1 MQIYKRFYI
10 TLVLCFL
17 CPSVNAE
24 METLRLAITTTTEDS
39 GLMAV
44 LNPVFENEQNVKI
57 NVITVGSGQALRLG
71 EQGDVDVLL
80 THAPEDEKQF
90 IKSGYGLKRYPV
102 MHNDF
107 ILVGPADDPAEIQK
121 ANSLSVAFN
130 NLFISGNKFI
140 SRGDDSGTHK
150 KELAIWR
157 ENNLIPEGDG
167 SKKNWYVQAGM
178 GMGSVLLLANER
190 QAYTLTDRGT
200 YLAFKER
207 LNLDIHYQGGS
218 FLHNPYHVIAINP
231 KKHDHVNNALAEK
244 YIAFITGEKAQKIID
259 DYKFHGEQ
267 LFHPEYLV
275 EEVSVEKKSEKMRK
289 SFFLD
294 AVISSFNLIV
304 NFDRSLFYVVWTS
317 LKISLIA
324 VLIAVLFSLPLG
336 IAVALNNFTGKNF
349 LLTFLNT
356 LMALPTVVV
365 GLLLYGILNRQ
376 GLFGE
381 LGLLYTPTAMVIGQ
395 CVLIIPIIW
404 NLCIAA
410 VNSADP
416 RLVKTCSSLGASHFQ
431 RGIIYMSEVRFALI
445 AAVVA
450 GFGRAIGEV
459 GIAMMLGGNIDGY
472 TRTMTTAIA
481 LETSK
486 GEFEFAL
493 ALGFMLLLVAFI
505 VNMVLQQFQLKIK

>member
-1 MQIYKRFYI
+1 MQLFKKFYTI
-10 TLVLCFL
+10 LVVCFL
-17 CPSVNAE
+17 YVSVNAE
-24 METLRLAITTTTEDS
+24 TGTLRLAITTTTENS
-39 GLMAV
+39 GLISV
-44 LNPVFENEQNVKI
+44 LNPVFESENNVKI

-107 ILVGPADDPAEIQK
+107 ILVGPVADPAGVGE
-121 ANSLSVAFN
+121 ASSMSEAFN
-130 NLFISGNKFI
+130 NLFVSGKQFI

-150 KELAIWR
+150 KELAIWKKT
-157 ENNLIPEGDG
+157 ELLPEAD
-167 SKKNWYVQAGM
+167 WYIQAGM

-207 LNLDIHYQGGS
+207 LNLDVHYQGDP
-218 FLHNPYHVIAINP
+218 FLYNPYHVIAINP
-231 KKHDHVNNALAEK
+231 EKHDHVNYSLAEK

-259 DYKFHGEQ
+259 GYKFHGEQ
-267 LFHPEYLV
+267 LFYPEYLTG
-275 EEVSVEKKSEKMRK
+275 EIALEKKSGELRK

-294 AVISSFNLIV
+294 AAISSFNLIV

-317 LKISLIA
+317 LKVSLIA

-336 IAVALNNFTGKNF
+336 IVVALNNFAGKNF
-349 LLTFLNT
+349 LLACLNT

-410 VNSADP
+410 INSADP
-416 RLVKTCSSLGASHFQ
+416 RLVKTCSSLGANHFQ

-445 AAVVA
+445 AAVVT

-505 VNMVLQQFQLKIK
+505 INMLLQQFQLKIK

>member
-1 MQIYKRFYI
+1 MRIFQKLNII
-10 TLVLCFL
+10 LALCFFFTL
-17 CPSVNAE
+17 VNAE
-24 METLRLAITTTTEDS
+24 TNTLRLAITHTTENS
-39 GLMAV
+39 GLMSRI
-44 LNPVFENEQNVKI
+44 NPVFENDNNVKI

-71 EQGDVDVLL
+71 EQGDVDVVL

-90 IKSGYGLKRYPV
+90 IESGYGLKRYPV

-107 ILVGPADDPAEIQK
+107 VVVGPKNDPARIKQAE
-121 ANSLSVAFN
+121 SLPEAFSH
-130 NLFISGNKFI
+130 LIHSGNKFI

-150 KELAIWR
+150 KELAIWKKS
-157 ENNLIPEGDG
+157 NLKSEGDG
-167 SKKNWYVQAGM
+167 YIKAGIGM
-178 GMGSVLLLANER
+178 GLVLLLADEE

-200 YLAFKER
+200 YLAFKNR
-207 LNLDIHYQGGS
+207 INLDIQFQGDP
-218 FLHNPYHVIAINP
+218 FLHNPYHVIAVNP
-231 KKHDHVNNALAEK
+231 EKHKHANFELAEK
-244 YIAFITGEKAQKIID
+244 YIDFITGEKVQKLIN
-259 DYKFHGEQ
+259 DYKFFGEQ
-267 LFHPEYLV
+267 LFYPELLIENV
-275 EEVSVEKKSEKMRK
+275 IKENETAEHGK

-294 AVISSFNLIV
+294 AIVSSFNLII
-304 NFDRSLFYVVWTS
+304 NFDRSLFFVVWTS
-317 LKISLIA
+317 LKVSLIA

-336 IAVALNNFTGKNF
+336 VLVALNNFKGKDF
-349 LLTFLNT
+349 LSACLNT

-365 GLLLYGILNRQ
+365 GLLLYGVLNRQ
-376 GLFGE
+376 GVFGD

-395 CVLIIPIIW
+395 CVLIVPIIW
-404 NLCIAA
+404 NLCISA

-416 RLVKTCSSLGASHFQ
+416 RLARTCTSLGASYFQ
-431 RGIIYMSEVRFALI
+431 RSIIYMSEVRFALI
-445 AAVVA
+445 AAVVT

-505 VNMVLQQFQLKIK
+505 VNAMLQQFQTKIK

>member
-17 CPSVNAE
+17 CFSVNAE
-24 METLRLAITTTTEDS
+24 METLRLAITTTTENS
-39 GLMAV
+39 GLISV

-71 EQGDVDVLL
+71 EQGDIDVLL

-102 MHNDF
+102 MHNGF
-107 ILVGPADDPAEIQK
+107 ILVGPVYDPAGIKK
-121 ANSLSVAFN
+121 ASSLTEAFN
-130 NLFISGNKFI
+130 HLFVSGNKFI

-150 KELAIWR
+150 KELAIWK
-157 ENNLIPEGDG
+157 ENNLIPKGD
-167 SKKNWYVQAGM
+167 WYIQAGM

-200 YLAFKER
+200 YLAFKEQ
-207 LNLDIHYQGGS
+207 LNLDVHYQGDS

-231 KKHDHVNNALAEK
+231 EKYEHINYSLAEK

-267 LFHPEYLV
+267 LFYPESLV
-275 EEVSVEKKSEKMRK
+275 EEIAQEKKSEDVRK

-324 VLIAVLFSLPLG
+324 VFIAVLFSLPLG
-336 IAVALNNFTGKNF
+336 IIVALNNFPGKNF
-349 LLTFLNT
+349 LLTSLNT

-381 LGLLYTPTAMVIGQ
+381 LGLLYTPTAMVVGQ

-431 RGIIYMSEVRFALI
+431 RGVIYMSEVRFALI
-445 AAVVA
+445 AAVVT

>member
-1 MQIYKRFYI
+1 M

-24 METLRLAITTTTEDS
+24 MEALRLAITTTTENS

-90 IKSGYGLKRYPV
+90 INSGYGLKRYPV

-107 ILVGPADDPAEIQK
+107 VLLGPVDDPAEVK
-121 ANSLSVAFN
+121 NANSLSEAFN
-130 NLFISGNKFI
+130 NLFISGQKFI

-150 KELAIWR
+150 KELAIWK
-157 ENNLIPEGDG
+157 ENNLLPEGD
-167 SKKNWYVQAGM
+167 WYIQAGT

-207 LNLDIHYQGGS
+207 LNLDVYYQGDS
-218 FLHNPYHVIAINP
+218 FLYNPYHVIAINP
-231 KKHDHVNNALAEK
+231 EKHVHVNHSLAEK
-244 YIAFITGEKAQKIID
+244 YIAFITGDKAQKIIA
-259 DYKFHGEQ
+259 DYKFHNEQ
-267 LFHPEYLV
+267 LFYPESLAGRIV
-275 EEVSVEKKSEKMRK
+275 QEKKSEDVKK

-294 AVISSFNLIV
+294 AVVSSFNLII

-317 LKISLIA
+317 LKVSLIA
-324 VLIAVLFSLPLG
+324 VLIAVLFSLPFG
-336 IAVALNNFTGKNF
+336 VVVALNNFAGKNF
-349 LLTFLNT
+349 LLTCLNT

-365 GLLLYGILNRQ
+365 GLLLYGMLNRQ
-376 GLFGE
+376 GLFGG

-395 CVLIIPIIW
+395 CVLITPIIW

-416 RLVKTCSSLGASHFQ
+416 RLAKTCSSLGANNFQ
-431 RGIIYMSEVRFALI
+431 RSILYMSEVRFALI
-445 AAVVA
+445 AAVVT

-505 VNMVLQQFQLKIK
+505 INTLLQQFQLKIK

>member
-1 MQIYKRFYI
+1 MQIFQKLYI
-10 TLVLCFL
+10 TIFL
-17 CPSVNAE
+17 WFLFSIVNAE
-24 METLRLAITTTTEDS
+24 TETLRLAITTTTENS
-39 GLMAV
+39 GLISV
-44 LNPVFENEQNVKI
+44 INPVFENEQNVKI
-57 NVITVGSGQALRLG
+57 KVITVGSGQALRLG

-90 IKSGYGLKRYPV
+90 VKSGYGIERYPV

-107 ILVGPADDPAEIQK
+107 ILVGPKNDPANIK
-121 ANSLSVAFN
+121 SSNSISEAFN
-130 NLFISGNKFI
+130 NLLLSRNKFI

-150 KELAIWR
+150 KELSIWKHSK
-157 ENNLIPEGDG
+157 LLPEGD
-167 SKKNWYVQAGM
+167 WYVQSGT
-178 GMGSVLLLANER
+178 GMGSVLLLANEQ

-207 LNLDIHYQGGS
+207 INLDIHYQGDS
-218 FLHNPYHVIAINP
+218 FLHNPYHIIAINSQ
-231 KKHDHVNNALAEK
+231 KHGHVNNVLAEK
-244 YIAFITGEKAQKIID
+244 YIAFITGEKAQKIIN
-259 DYKFHGEQ
+259 DYKLHEQQ
-267 LFHPEYLV
+267 LFYAESLAV
-275 EEVSVEKKSEKMRK
+275 EVVVNKKSSKERK
-289 SFFLD
+289 SFFMD
-294 AVISSFNLIV
+294 AIVSSFNLII
-304 NFDRSLFYVVWTS
+304 NFDKSLFYVVWTS
-317 LKISLIA
+317 LKVSLLA
-324 VLIAVLFSLPLG
+324 VLIAIIFSLPLG
-336 IAVALNNFTGKNF
+336 VVVALNNFKGKNF
-349 LLTFLNT
+349 LLACLNT

-365 GLLLYGILNRQ
+365 GLLLYGVLNRQ
-376 GLFGE
+376 GLLGD

-410 VNSADP
+410 VKSADP
-416 RLVKTCSSLGASHFQ
+416 RLAKTCSSLGANYFQ
-431 RGIIYMSEVRFALI
+431 RSLIYMSEVRFALI
-445 AAVVA
+445 AAVVT

-505 VNMVLQQFQLKIK
+505 INAVLQQFQSKIK

>member
-1 MQIYKRFYI
+1 MQIFKKIYM
-10 TLVLCFL
+10 TLVLCCL
-17 CPSVNAE
+17 YSSVNAE
-24 METLRLAITTTTEDS
+24 MDILRLAITTTTENS
-39 GLMAV
+39 GLMSV
-44 LNPVFENEQNVKI
+44 LNPVFESEQGVKI

-71 EQGDVDVLL
+71 KQGDVDVLL
-80 THAPEDEKQF
+80 THVPEDEKQF
-90 IKSGYGLKRYPV
+90 VKSGYGIERHPV

-107 ILVGPADDPAEIQK
+107 ILVGPENDPANIKDTKSIFE
-121 ANSLSVAFN
+121 AFN
-130 NLFISGNKFI
+130 NVLVSRSQFI
-140 SRGDDSGTHK
+140 SRDDDSGTHK
-150 KELAIWR
+150 KELSIWK
-157 ENNLIPEGDG
+157 ESNLLPEGD
-167 SKKNWYVQAGM
+167 WYIHAGT
-178 GMGSVLLLANER
+178 GMGSVLLLASEQ

-200 YLAFKER
+200 YQAFKER
-207 LNLDIHYQGGS
+207 INLDIHHQGDS

-231 KKHDHVNNALAEK
+231 EKHEHVNSVLAEK
-244 YIAFITGEKAQKIID
+244 YIVFITGGKAQKIINN
-259 DYKFHGEQ
+259 YKFHGEQ
-267 LFHPEYLV
+267 LFLPESLV
-275 EEVSVEKKSEKMRK
+275 EEVTVKKESEKVRK

-294 AVISSFNLIV
+294 AAISSFNLIT
-304 NFDRSLFYVVWTS
+304 NFDSSLFYVVWTS
-317 LKISLIA
+317 LKVSLIA
-324 VLIAVLFSLPLG
+324 VLLAVLFSLPLG
-336 IAVALNNFTGKNF
+336 VVVALNDFKGKNF
-349 LLTFLNT
+349 LMACLNT

-376 GLFGE
+376 GVFGD

-416 RLVKTCSSLGASHFQ
+416 RLARTCSSLGANYFQ
-431 RGIIYMSEVRFALI
+431 RSIIYMSEVRFALI
-445 AAVVA
+445 AAVVT

-505 VNMVLQQFQLKIK
+505 VNAVLQQFQMRIK

>member
-1 MQIYKRFYI
+1 MQILYKLSLI
-10 TLVLCFL
+10 LFL
-17 CPSVNAE
+17 SFIFSFVHAE
-24 METLRLAITTTTEDS
+24 SKTLRLAITTTTENS
-39 GLMAV
+39 GLMSV
-44 LNPVFENEQNVKI
+44 LNPVFEDEYNVKI

-80 THAPEDEKQF
+80 THAPDDEVQF
-90 IKSGYGLKRYPV
+90 VQSGFGVKRFPV

-107 ILVGPADDPAEIQK
+107 IVVGPSNDPAKINESQ
-121 ANSLSVAFN
+121 SVAEAFN
-130 NLFISGNKFI
+130 NLISIKPKFI

-150 KELAIWR
+150 KELAIWKI
-157 ENNLIPEGDG
+157 NNLAPEGE
-167 SKKNWYVQAGM
+167 WYTKAGT
-178 GMGSVLLLANER
+178 GMGSVLLLANEE

-200 YLAFKER
+200 YLAFKDHIN
-207 LNLDIHYQGGS
+207 LNILYQGDA
-218 FLHNPYHVIAINP
+218 FLHNPYHVIATNSE
-231 KKHDHVNNALAEK
+231 KHSHVNYSLAEK
-244 YIAFITGEKAQKIID
+244 YIAFLTGEKAQKIIS
-259 DYKFHGEQ
+259 DYKVNEAL
-267 LFHPEYLV
+267 LFQPELMIKRDEDLYANKTD
-275 EEVSVEKKSEKMRK
+275 ENK

-294 AVISSFNLIV
+294 AIVSSFDLILS
-304 NFDRSLFYVVWTS
+304 FDRPLFYVVWTS
-317 LKISLIA
+317 LKVSLIA

-336 IAVALNNFTGKNF
+336 VVVALNNFKGKNF
-349 LLTFLNT
+349 LLACLNT

-376 GLFGE
+376 GLLGE
-381 LGLLYTPTAMVIGQ
+381 LGMLYTPTAMVIGQ
-395 CVLIIPIIW
+395 CALIIPIIW
-404 NLCIAA
+404 NLCISA
-410 VNSADP
+410 VSSADP
-416 RLVKTCSSLGASHFQ
+416 RLAKTCAALGASYVQ
-431 RGIIYMSEVRFALI
+431 RSFIYMSEVRFALI

-505 VNMVLQQFQLKIK
+505 VNAILQQFQLKIK

>member
-1 MQIYKRFYI
+1 MQIFQKIYI

-17 CPSVNAE
+17 FPLVNAE
-24 METLRLAITTTTEDS
+24 TETLRLAITTTTENS
-39 GLMAV
+39 GLMSV
-44 LNPVFENEQNVKI
+44 LNPVFESEQNVKI
-57 NVITVGSGQALRLG
+57 HVITVGSGQALRLG

-107 ILVGPADDPAEIQK
+107 ILVGPGDDPANIKQ
-121 ANSLSVAFN
+121 ANSLAEAFN
-130 NLFISGNKFI
+130 NLLVARHKFI
-140 SRGDDSGTHK
+140 SRGDDSGTQK
-150 KELAIWR
+150 KELAIWQ
-157 ENNLIPEGDG
+157 ENNLLPRGE
-167 SKKNWYVQAGM
+167 WYEQAGV
-178 GMGSVLLLANER
+178 GMGAVLLLANEQ

-200 YLAFKER
+200 YLAFRER
-207 LNLDIHYQGGS
+207 ISLVIHYQDEAA
-218 FLHNPYHVIAINP
+218 LHNPYHVIAINP
-231 KKHDHVNNALAEK
+231 ENLSHVNNVLAEK
-244 YIAFITGEKAQKIID
+244 YIEFITGEKAQKIIN

-267 LFHPEYLV
+267 LFHPEYLH
-275 EEVSVEKKSEKMRK
+275 EEVLAEKKSEAVSKN
-289 SFFLD
+289 FFLD
-294 AVISSFNLIV
+294 AMAASFKLIV

-317 LKISLIA
+317 LKVSLIA
-324 VLIAVLFSLPLG
+324 VLIAILFSLPLG
-336 IAVALNNFTGKNF
+336 VVVALNNFKGKNF
-349 LLTFLNT
+349 LLACLNT

-365 GLLLYGILNRQ
+365 GLLLYGVLNRQ
-376 GLFGE
+376 GLLGD

-410 VNSADP
+410 VKSADP
-416 RLVKTCSSLGASHFQ
+416 RLAKTCSSLGANYFQ
-431 RGIIYMSEVRFALI
+431 RSLIYMSEVRFALI
-445 AAVVA
+445 AAVVT

-505 VNMVLQQFQLKIK
+505 INVVLQQFQSKIR

>member
-1 MQIYKRFYI
+1 MRIFQKLNII
-10 TLVLCFL
+10 LVLCFFFSL
-17 CPSVNAE
+17 ANAE
-24 METLRLAITTTTEDS
+24 TETLRLAITTTTENS
-39 GLMAV
+39 GLMSV
-44 LNPVFENEQNVKI
+44 LNPVFEKENNVKI
-57 NVITVGSGQALRLG
+57 NVIIVGSGQALRIG
-71 EQGDVDVLL
+71 KQGDVDILI

-90 IKSGYGLKRYPV
+90 VQSGYGLKRHPV

-107 ILVGPADDPAEIQK
+107 IIVGPANDPAKIKEAK
-121 ANSLSVAFN
+121 SLSEAFN
-130 NLFISGNKFI
+130 KLSVSATQFI

-150 KELAIWR
+150 KELAIWKN
-157 ENNLIPEGDG
+157 NNLEPEGD
-167 SKKNWYVQAGM
+167 WYIQAAL
-178 GMGSVLLLANER
+178 GMGSVLILANER

-200 YLAFKER
+200 YLAFKDR
-207 LNLDIHYQGGS
+207 ISLDIHYQGTS
-218 FLHNPYHVIAINP
+218 FLYNPYHAIAINP
-231 KKHDHVNNALAEK
+231 EKHKHVNYTLAEK
-244 YIAFITGEKAQKIID
+244 YIAFLTSEKAQKMIN
-259 DYKFHGEQ
+259 DYKLHGQ
-267 LFHPEYLV
+267 HLFHPEYIV
-275 EEVSVEKKSEKMRK
+275 EAVAKEKKSESKRK

-294 AVISSFNLIV
+294 AAVSSFNLII

-317 LKISLIA
+317 LIVSLIA
-324 VLIAVLFSLPLG
+324 VLIAVVFSLPLG
-336 IAVALNNFTGKNF
+336 IFVALNNFKGKNF
-349 LLTFLNT
+349 LLACLNT

-376 GLFGE
+376 GIFGE
-381 LGLLYTPTAMVIGQ
+381 LGLLYTPTAMIIGQ

-416 RLVKTCSSLGASHFQ
+416 RLARTCSSLGASYFQ
-431 RGIIYMSEVRFALI
+431 RSIIYMSEVRFALI
-445 AAVVA
+445 AAVVT

-459 GIAMMLGGNIDGY
+459 GIAMMLGGNIEGY

-505 VNMVLQQFQLKIK
+505 VNAALQQFQLKIK

>member
-1 MQIYKRFYI
+1 MMRILQKLNII
-10 TLVLCFL
+10 LLLCFIFSL
-17 CPSVNAE
+17 VNAE
-24 METLRLAITTTTEDS
+24 TKTLRLAITTTTENS
-39 GLMAV
+39 GLMTV
-44 LNPVFENEQNVKI
+44 LNPIFEKEQNVKI
-57 NVITVGSGQALRLG
+57 YEIIVGSGQALRLG
-71 EQGDVDVLL
+71 EKGDVDVLI

-90 IKSGYGLKRYPV
+90 IASGYGLKRYPV

-107 ILVGPADDPAEIQK
+107 IIVGPVQDPANLKK
-121 ANSLSVAFN
+121 AESLSTAFHE
-130 NLFISGNKFI
+130 LFHSKEKFV

-150 KELAIWR
+150 KEIAIWKN
-157 ENNLIPEGDG
+157 NNLEPDG
-167 SKKNWYVQAGM
+167 KWYTQAGT
-178 GMGSVLLLANER
+178 GMGAVLLLANEQ

-200 YLAFKER
+200 YLVFKD
-207 LNLDIHYQGGS
+207 LINLEIS
-218 FLHNPYHVIAINP
+218 FQNDPFLYNPYHAIEVNP
-231 KKHDHVNNALAEK
+231 EKHKHINHALAKK
-244 YIAFITGEKAQKIID
+244 YIAFLTDKKTQKIINE
-259 DYKFHGEQ
+259 YQFHGEQ
-267 LFHPEYLV
+267 LFHPEMLF
-275 EEVSVEKKSEKMRK
+275 EKETAKIKSEEREK
-289 SFFLD
+289 SFFID
-294 AVISSFNLIV
+294 AIISSFNLIV

-317 LKISLIA
+317 LKVSLIA

-336 IAVALNNFTGKNF
+336 VFVALNDFAGKNF
-349 LLTFLNT
+349 LLACLNT

-404 NLCIAA
+404 NLCISA

-416 RLVKTCSSLGASHFQ
+416 RLAKTCTSLGASYFQ
-431 RGIIYMSEVRFALI
+431 RSIIYMSEVRFALI
-445 AAVVA
+445 AAIVT

-505 VNMVLQQFQLKIK
+505 VNTALQQFQLKIK